1 MLPDFL
7 PFYLKFG
14 SVREMGA
21 IKNGLKV
28 VVMGKEIGKSP
39 DAKVQKFSVCVY
51 GPLSAPP
58 PPPPRPKLETFRKS
72 IPSPSS

>member
-39 DAKVQKFSVCVY
+39 DAKVQKFSLCVWSAVCT
-51 GPLSAPP
+51 P
-58 PPPPRPKLETFRKS
+58 PKLETFRKS
-72 IPSPSS
+72 VPSPSS